1 MKVLSNYILEKLKVS
16 KDAIITNKEFY
27 ETFINHRVPAL
38 DLQLVYHASRLTD
51 FPEFEVETD
60 SFITRIEVPRDS
72 KIILVFYSKKTGD
85 TRDLKFTKYILPSSE
100 DQPIDFISL
109 QDAKKIIDYIHE
121 RY

>member
-16 KDAIITNKEFY
+16 KDAIITYKEFY

-38 DLQLVYHASRLTD
+38 DLQSVYHASRLTD
-51 FPEFEVETD
+51 FPEFELKVD

-72 KIILVFYSKKTGD
+72 KVILVFYSNKSGD
-85 TRDLKFTKYILPSSE
+85 TRNLKFTKYILPSNE
-100 DQPIDFISL
+100 DQPVDFISL
-109 QDAKKIIDYIHE
+109 HDAKKILDYINE

>member
-16 KDAIITNKEFY
+16 KDVLITYKEFY

-38 DLQLVYHASRLTD
+38 DLQSVYHVSRLTD
-51 FPEFEVETD
+51 FPEFEFEAD

-72 KIILVFYSKKTGD
+72 KVILVFYSNKTGD

-100 DQPIDFISL
+100 NNPVDFISL
-109 QDAKKIIDYIHE
+109 HDAKKILDYINE